1 MTTAL
6 DQAAVET
13 LSGNFQGEVI
23 TPADSRFDEARA
35 VFNGMIDRRPALIA
49 CCSGVADVISA
60 VGFARE
66 CGLSVAVR
74 AGGHSVP
81 GHSVCD
87 EGGIVIDLAPMKGIW
102 VDPVAQTARVQTGVT
117 WGELDRETQQFG
129 LAVTGGRISTTGVA
143 GLTLGSGSGWL
154 ERAHGLTAD
163 SMIAADVVTAEGNL
177 VRASEAENADLFWGL
192 RGGSGNFGIVTS
204 FEFRLHR
211 EGPLVYGGLAGWPR
225 SQAPEVLRAFRDFMK
240 TAPNEIGFL
249 AALITAPPEP
259 FIPEDM
265 RGQPIVALAGCCAG
279 DPEKAAQAMRPL
291 LEALPPALNMLAPMP
306 YAVVQQLLDAGNPKG
321 LQGYFKADFIEE
333 LSDETIDVIVEQASR
348 ITSPFTAV
356 LLEPLGG
363 AINDVADGD
372 SALSRP
378 RADFV
383 YHALVMWEDP
393 AENDRQ
399 IAWTRGFN
407 DAVARYTVPG
417 VYLNFL
423 IDEDEENRVRSTYG
437 PEKYDRLVAL
447 KDKYDPDNVFRHNYN
462 IRPSGA
468 AAA

>member
-1 MTTAL
+1 MTTVL

-13 LSGNFQGEVI
+13 LSVNFRGEVI
-23 TPADSRFDEARA
+23 TPADERFDEARA
-35 VFNGMIDRRPALIA
+35 IFNGMINKRPALIA
-49 CCSGVADVISA
+49 QCNGVADVISA
-60 VGFARE
+60 LGFARE
-66 CGLSVAVR
+66 RGLSVAVR

-81 GHSVCD
+81 GHCLCGD
-87 EGGIVIDLAPMKGIW
+87 EGIVIDLSGMKGIW
-102 VDPVAQTARVQTGVT
+102 VDPVAQTARVQTGVL

-143 GLTLGSGSGWL
+143 GLTLGSGSGWF
-154 ERAHGLTAD
+154 ERAHGLTSD
-163 SMIAADVVTAEGNL
+163 SLIAADMVTADGNL
-177 VRASEAENADLFWGL
+177 VRASSTENPDLFWGL

-204 FEFRLHR
+204 FEFRLQR

-225 SQAPEVLRAFRDFMK
+225 AQAPQVLRAFRDFMK
-240 TAPNEIGFL
+240 SAPNEIGFL

-259 FIPEDM
+259 FIPEEL

-279 DPEKAAQAMRPL
+279 DPEKAAEAMRPL
-291 LEALPPALNMLAPMP
+291 LEEMPPALNMLAPMP
-306 YAVVQQLLDAGNPKG
+306 YVVVQQLLDAGNPKG
-321 LQGYFKADFIEE
+321 LQGYFKADFVPE
-333 LSDETIDVIVEQASR
+333 LSDEAIETIVDQASR
-348 ITSPFTAV
+348 ITSPFTAL

-363 AINDVADGD
+363 AINDVPEED

-399 IAWTRGFN
+399 IAWTRGFA
-407 DAVARYTVPG
+407 DAVAKYTVPG

-423 IDEDEENRVRSTYG
+423 IDEDEEARVRSTYG

-462 IRPSGA
+462 IKPSGA
-468 AAA
+468 AAR